1 METPMRMGRRTRK
14 RVLII
19 EYKKHNI
26 MQVDF
31 TKKNE
36 KTNIEYLR
44 EMLKTNMSDSYR
56 PEAEE
61 WLDAIAKEMAEKQ
74 EKIDELE
81 DMESDNEVDT
91 GNGLKESLKW
101 SCPNLQIHSLM
112 ETLEDQLGQ
121 TSPLEIERRI
131 KG

>member
-1 METPMRMGRRTRK
+1 MP
-14 RVLII
+14 
-19 EYKKHNI
+19 
-26 MQVDF
+26 VDF

-44 EMLKTNMSDSYR
+44 GMLKTNMSDSYR

-61 WLDAIAKEMAEKQ
+61 WLDAIAKEMAKKQ

-81 DMESDNEVDT
+81 DMESYDGEEPQYDNEVDT

-101 SCPNLQIHSLM
+101 SCPNLQIQSLM